1 MAIEKGIEADKDMPR
16 PISFRVEKSIQD
28 CGLELWA
35 RVTEQSPLF
44 MRAPFL
50 QAFEEALP
58 DTLQTR
64 YGVLSE
70 NETPVAVMAG
80 QILTLHADR
89 IPPAASSTSAENA
102 RPKLLQAVMSKLRA
116 RVFMWG
122 NFMGW
127 GYSGIAFAPGVDKAV
142 LWPKLVEAI
151 DRAHKQDEGIRS
163 AGIQLVLDISDDD
176 AAGARHLEQHG
187 FRPMPAEPDM
197 ILTIDPAWKKFDDYR
212 AALKSKYRKASVE
225 MDKELAA
232 AGCVIEKLSDIEN
245 HADELINLHLQVH
258 EQSANRFVTLKRN
271 FFPALARRFGDRFIC
286 TVVRK
291 ESRILGFIATL
302 IDGDTAL
309 AYVVGHDVQANRE
322 LPIYLRLLQTAIEDG
337 IYHGCKRVTYGRTA
351 LEPKARLGAVAVPLT
366 VYGRHKNPII
376 GPLLTLFLQ
385 QLAPKEGPPLRSP
398 FNK

>member
-1 MAIEKGIEADKDMPR
+1 MSR
-16 PISFRVEKSIQD
+16 LLSFRVETRIQD
-28 CGLELWA
+28 CGLELWEH
-35 RVTEQSPLF
+35 VTQQSPLF
-44 MRAPFL
+44 MRVPFL

-70 NETPVAVMAG
+70 NETPVAVMVG
-80 QILTLHADR
+80 QILTLYADR
-89 IPPAASSTSAENA
+89 IPPAAPSTSADNA
-102 RPKLLQAVMSKLRA
+102 RPKILQAVMSKLRA

-127 GYSGIAFAPGVDKAV
+127 GYSGIAFAPGVDKAA

-176 AAGARHLEQHG
+176 TAGARHLEQHG

-232 AGCVIEKLSDIEN
+232 AGCVIEKLSDVES

-258 EQSANRFVTLKRN
+258 EQSANRFVTLKRD
-271 FFPALARRFGDRFIC
+271 FFPALARRLGDRFIC
-286 TVVRK
+286 TVVRQ
-291 ESRILGFIATL
+291 ESRILGFMTTL

-309 AYVVGHDVQANRE
+309 AYFVGHDVQANRE
-322 LPIYLRLLQTAIEDG
+322 LPIYLRMLQTAIEDG
-337 IYHGCKRVTYGRTA
+337 IRHGCKRVTYGRTA

-376 GPLLTLFLQ
+376 GPLITPFLQ
-385 QLAPKEGPPLRSP
+385 QMAPKEGPPLRSP